1 MLYSMTGYGRHELEE
16 NNRKISV
23 EISTVNH
30 RYCDINIR
38 MPRTL
43 IALEENVRKLIKTH
57 ITRGKVE
64 VNIYCYSLSEDDV
77 EVVVNENVCSAYLE
91 ALRNIGIKYQLE
103 DNLTLSDIVKM
114 SDIMT
119 VQKKANDMEAVW
131 NGIEKASLEALK
143 ELMAMREKEGE
154 ALKNDLL
161 QKADTVLTLVEEVE
175 KLSPL
180 VVAEYKKKLEDRLAV
195 LLGDVPVDEHKVAME
210 VAIFADKCAID
221 EEITRLRS
229 HVVQLKHILEEE
241 NAVGRKLDFLMQEL
255 NREANTIASKSNDA
269 SITKYAVTLKT
280 EIEKMREQ
288 IQNIE

>member
-1 MLYSMTGYGRHELEE
+1 MLYSMTGYGRCELEE

-43 IALEENVRKLIKTH
+43 IALEESVKKLIKNH

-64 VNIYCYSLSEDDV
+64 VNIFCHSLSEDDI
-77 EVVVNENVCSAYLE
+77 EVIVNENVCAAYLQ
-91 ALRNIGIKYQLE
+91 ALRKIGKEYQLE
-103 DNLTLSDIVKM
+103 DNLALSDIAKM
-114 SDIMT
+114 NDIMSI
-119 VQKKANDMEAVW
+119 QKKASDMETVW
-131 NGIEKASLEALK
+131 NSIEKATLK
-143 ELMAMREKEGE
+143 AIEELMDMRQKEGE
-154 ALKNDLL
+154 ALKYDLL
-161 QKADTVLTLVEEVE
+161 SKADNILVLVDEVE
-175 KLSPL
+175 KLSPI
-180 VVAEYKKKLEDRLAV
+180 VVDEYKKKLEDRLSV
-195 LLGDVPVDEHKVAME
+195 LLEDMPVDEARIATE

-229 HVVQLKHILEEE
+229 HVVQLKHILGEE